1 MLFVYAGGD
10 KRMTNEIEMLRV
22 KLKEYELLI
31 EELSAPIIP
40 SIIPDTILV
49 PLMGTLTEQ
58 RFQLIQTKI
67 LESVTADYSDTIL
80 IDFTGISLKDVNQ
93 MGLAGLS
100 HQVTQ
105 LKKSLDIMG
114 VDTIFSGFSPEF
126 VRAIVGA
133 GVDVNRL
140 NAHANFRMA
149 LRNVMKE
156 KRLDF
161 MTMK

>member
-1 MLFVYAGGD
+1 MVSE
-10 KRMTNEIEMLRV
+10 NETLRA

-40 SIIPDTILV
+40 SVIPDTILV

-67 LESVTADYSDTIL
+67 LESVSVDHSDTIL
-80 IDFTGISLKDVNQ
+80 IDFTGISIKDVSQ
-93 MGLAGLS
+93 MGLVGLS
-100 HQVTQ
+100 NQVTQ
-105 LKKSLDIMG
+105 LKKALDIMG
-114 VDTIFSGFSPEF
+114 VETIFSGFSPEF

-133 GVDVNRL
+133 GVDVDNL
-140 NAHANFRMA
+140 KVHASFRTA
-149 LRNVMKE
+149 LQHVMKE

-161 MTMK
+161 MSMK